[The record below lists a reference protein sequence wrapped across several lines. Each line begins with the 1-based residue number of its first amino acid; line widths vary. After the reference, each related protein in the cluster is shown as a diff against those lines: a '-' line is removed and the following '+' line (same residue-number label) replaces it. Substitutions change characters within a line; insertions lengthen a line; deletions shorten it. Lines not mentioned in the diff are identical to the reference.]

1 MSTLPD
7 GYISP
12 KDARKYLG
20 VTSNTLRVWAD
31 QGRIECVKTGKEGSH
46 RFYKIKNFLEGCS
59 NQPKPKQE
67 EKKPERRKICYCRV
81 STRNQKDDL
90 GRQEEYLRSRYPNHE
105 YIKDIGSGINF
116 KRKGL
121 KTILE
126 QAFKGNIEELVVA
139 HKDRLCRFGFD
150 VFKFIIEE
158 LSGGK
163 IVVLDDSKSSPEQEL
178 VSDVLSI
185 INVFSAR
192 INGLRKY
199 KTKIKHDLESH
210 QEPESNSKGEAV
222 SVGRGE
228 GGRQGSDVKV
238 DDEKETTQVSPQ

>member
-1 MSTLPD
+1 MSLLPE
-7 GYISP
+7 GYVSA
-12 KDARKYLG
+12 KEARKYLN

-31 QGRIECVKTGKEGSH
+31 KGKIECIRSGKEGTH
-46 RFYKIKNFLEGCS
+46 RFYKIKNFLEDCS
-59 NQPKPKQE
+59 NKPKHPSQE

-81 STRNQKDDL
+81 STRNQRDDL

-121 KTILE
+121 KAILE

-150 VFKFIIEE
+150 IFKYIIEE

-163 IVVLDDSKSSPEQEL
+163 VVVLDDSKSSPEQEL

-199 KTKIKHDLESH
+199 KTRIKNDLEANK
-210 QEPESNSKGEAV
+210 NSKGGV
-222 SVGRGE
+222 DD
-228 GGRQGSDVKV
+228 GGRSGG
-238 DDEKETTQVSPQ
+238 DEQVQEGVVGKSVTVEEVSK